1 MLTSQR
7 PHNIRNIA
15 STAPR
20 PVQVP
25 HTKPGL
31 MERLGEL
38 DLHDLMAK
46 DAPRCNARMRTTGWK
61 TPNANRQKGS
71 GQMGPAQRDVLA
83 FLAKN
88 PGWHG
93 SAEIAK
99 TSGRATGVIRNAL
112 TALVIDGKVEKDT
125 VSRGKGFG
133 GGQRGAWR
141 IKEDAQ

>member
-7 PHNIRNIA
+7 NINIRN
-15 STAPR
+15 TPTDTPR

-25 HTKPGL
+25 HAKRGP

-38 DLHDLMAK
+38 AIHDLMAE
-46 DAPRCNARMRTTGWK
+46 DAPKCNARMRTTGWK

-99 TSGRATGVIRNAL
+99 ASGRATGVIRNAL
-112 TALVIDGKVEKDT
+112 TALVIDGRVEKDT

-141 IKEDAQ
+141 MKEVT